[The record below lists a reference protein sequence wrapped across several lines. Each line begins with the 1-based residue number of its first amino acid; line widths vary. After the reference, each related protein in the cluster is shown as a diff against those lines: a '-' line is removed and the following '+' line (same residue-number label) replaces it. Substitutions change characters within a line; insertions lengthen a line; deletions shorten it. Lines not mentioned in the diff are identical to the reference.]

1 MRTASV
7 RKLGVGIVAAGLV
20 LTGCGTTADG
30 GSASGGDSGPI
41 SGLRVMVPNSPGSGY
56 DTTARAWAQV
66 LDDEKIAD
74 SVEVFNLEGAGGTVG
89 LQRLVNEKGNDK
101 LLMQMGL
108 GVVGA
113 QFSNKSEATLDQTT
127 PIAKLIEESEAIV
140 VPANSPF
147 KSMSDLVTAWKTDP
161 GNTPVGGASNP
172 GGPDHLTPMLLAQE
186 VGVKPSD
193 VNYVAYDGG
202 GELLAGIL
210 GGDVKFAATGI
221 GEVSESAAAGQVRIL
236 AVTTDKPVDGVD
248 APTLQDEGINLTFSN
263 WRGIVAPP
271 GLDEAQ
277 TQSFVDAVTKMH
289 DSDAWQKVLE
299 DQGWTDAFSTGDEF
313 KSFVADESKRVQN
326 VMSRRCCSPRAGS
339 PAAPSGR
346 RPYRWWWVACWSWSA
361 SSSPSTC
368 SAAGEVNP
376 RAARTSNSVAA
387 PTGARSA
394 SSRWPSWPTRCS
406 SSRSAGRCPARSC
419 SGAPPSRSA
428 AGTTSAT
435 P

>member
-1 MRTASV
+1 MRIASV
-7 RKLGVGIVAAGLV
+7 RKLSVGIVAAGLV
-20 LTGCGTTADG
+20 LTGCGTTAEG
-30 GSASGGDSGPI
+30 GSASGSGDDGPI

-66 LDDEKIAD
+66 LDDEKLAD

-113 QFSNKSEATLDQTT
+113 QYSNKSEATLDKTT
-127 PIAKLIEESEAIV
+127 PIAELIEESEAIV
-140 VPANSPF
+140 VPAGSPYQNIN
-147 KSMSDLVTAWKTDP
+147 DLVAAWKADP

-186 VGVKPSD
+186 VGVTPSD

-221 GEVSESAAAGQVRIL
+221 GEVAESAAAGQVRIL
-236 AVTTDKPVDGVD
+236 AVTTDERVEGVD
-248 APTLQDEGINLTFSN
+248 APTLQEQGIDLTFSN

-271 GLDEAQ
+271 GLSDDQ
-277 TQSFVDAVTKMH
+277 TQRFVDAVTEMH
-289 DSDAWQKVLE
+289 DSDAWKQVLE

-313 KSFVADESKRVQN
+313 NSFLTDESKRVQD
-326 VMSRRCCSPRAGS
+326 VL
-339 PAAPSGR
+339 SGLGL
-346 RPYRWWWVACWSWSA
+346 A
-361 SSSPSTC
+361 
-368 SAAGEVNP
+368 
-376 RAARTSNSVAA
+376 
-387 PTGARSA
+387 
-394 SSRWPSWPTRCS
+394 
-406 SSRSAGRCPARSC
+406 
-419 SGAPPSRSA
+419 
-428 AGTTSAT
+428 
-435 P
+435 

>member
-1 MRTASV
+1 MRSASA
-7 RKLGVGIVAAGLV
+7 RKLAVGVVAAGLV

-66 LDDEKIAD
+66 LDDQKIAD

-140 VPANSPF
+140 VPANSPY
-147 KSMSDLVTAWKTDP
+147 KSMSDLVTAWKADP

-186 VGVKPSD
+186 VGVTPSD

-210 GGDVKFAATGI
+210 GGDIKFAATGI

-271 GLDEAQ
+271 GLDDAQ
-277 TQSFVDAVTKMH
+277 TQAFVDAVTTMH
-289 DSDAWQKVLE
+289 DSDAWQQVLK
-299 DQGWTDAFSTGDEF
+299 DQGWTDAFQTGDEF
-313 KSFVADESKRVQN
+313 SSFLTDESKRVQT
-326 VMSRRCCSPRAGS
+326 VMSGLGLA
-339 PAAPSGR
+339 
-346 RPYRWWWVACWSWSA
+346 
-361 SSSPSTC
+361 
-368 SAAGEVNP
+368 
-376 RAARTSNSVAA
+376 
-387 PTGARSA
+387 
-394 SSRWPSWPTRCS
+394 
-406 SSRSAGRCPARSC
+406 
-419 SGAPPSRSA
+419 
-428 AGTTSAT
+428 
-435 P
+435 